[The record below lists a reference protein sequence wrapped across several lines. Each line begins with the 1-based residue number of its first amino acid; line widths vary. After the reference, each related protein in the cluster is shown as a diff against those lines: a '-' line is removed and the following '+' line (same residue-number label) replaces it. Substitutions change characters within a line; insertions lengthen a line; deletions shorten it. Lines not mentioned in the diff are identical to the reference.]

1 MNTKWS
7 CYINAMKTIL
17 ICVHSS
23 DLCARRVSPQHV
35 GDNIVQYLY
44 NVDDLL
50 QFFLYINFKSHNH
63 IYFLQ

>member
-35 GDNIVQYLY
+35 GDNIAQYLY

-50 QFFLYINFKSHNH
+50 QFFFFVY
-63 IYFLQ
+63 